1 MAGMAD
7 DDQQMGTHG
16 AAAGQALDLTGLAVL
31 SVAEIEA
38 AEDEGFLAG
47 NQEYLDLSFLSVA
60 DLADCITREDQLLRQ
75 FRGAPDSGAA
85 EQAFIASRE
94 VQDDVEALWH
104 LDVGVAAATVALIA
118 SGAHPFLSC
127 NGGVLGA
134 HHSRPHPLVRFYLQD
149 LAPQRLRDWLSGSGL
164 SLSNEEGILVL
175 HSERLEPF
183 SVFASL
189 ALKTLSENDR

>member
-1 MAGMAD
+1 MAD
-7 DDQQMGTHG
+7 DDQQTGIRG
-16 AAAGQALDLTGLAVL
+16 ATTGQALDLTRLAVL

-38 AEDEGFLAG
+38 ADDEGFLAG
-47 NQEYLDLSFLSVA
+47 NQEYLDLSFLKVA
-60 DLADCITREDQLLRQ
+60 DLADCIAREDRLLRQ
-75 FRGAPDSGAA
+75 FRAAPDSGAA
-85 EQAFIASRE
+85 ERAFIASRK

-104 LDVGVAAATVALIA
+104 LDVGVAAATVVLIA

-149 LAPQRLRDWLSGSGL
+149 LAPQHLREWLAGSGL

-175 HSERLEPF
+175 HAERQEPF
-183 SVFASL
+183 SVFARL
-189 ALKTLSENDR
+189 ALKTLSESDR

>member
-1 MAGMAD
+1 MVGMAD
-7 DDQQMGTHG
+7 DDKKAGIHG
-16 AAAGQALDLTGLAVL
+16 AAAEQALDLTGLAVL

-38 AEDEGFLAG
+38 AEEEGFLAG
-47 NQEYLDLSFLSVA
+47 NQEYLDLSFLSLT
-60 DLADCITREDQLLRQ
+60 DLPGCIAREDQLLRQ

-85 EQAFIASRE
+85 ERAFIAGRK
-94 VQDDVEALWH
+94 VQDDVETLWH

-149 LAPQRLRDWLSGSGL
+149 LSPQHLRDWLAGSGL

-175 HSERLEPF
+175 QAERLEPF
-183 SVFASL
+183 SVFARL
-189 ALKTLSENDR
+189 ALETLSESDR

>member
-1 MAGMAD
+1 MAD
-7 DDQQMGTHG
+7 DDQQSAAHG

-38 AEDEGFLAG
+38 AEDEGFLGG

-75 FRGAPDSGAA
+75 LRGAPDSGAA
-85 EQAFIASRE
+85 ERAFIASRK

-118 SGAHPFLSC
+118 AGAHPFLSC

-134 HHSRPHPLVRFYLQD
+134 HHSRQHPLVRFYLQD
-149 LAPQRLRDWLSGSGL
+149 LAPQHLRDWLAGSDL
-164 SLSNEEGILVL
+164 TLSNEEGVLVL
-175 HSERLEPF
+175 HAEQLEPF
-183 SVFASL
+183 SVFARL
-189 ALKTLSENDR
+189 ALKTLSESDR